1 LVSSEPT
8 SSASAAETPLRIVSN
23 RLLTP
28 TARAVRVALGGTP
41 FPYEA
46 GQAAWLAAL
55 PDGEFTPYS
64 VASSPKETARYGW
77 VEFLVKVDGS
87 TRFGARVG
95 SLHRGSRVVLRGPI
109 GAFVFPASPRERR
122 FLFVAGG
129 TGIAPL
135 RSMIR
140 HALDIGVDG
149 QLKLL
154 YSARSPKEFAYLPEL
169 RVLARRGL
177 LDLRLTLTGEG
188 SRWAHARGRI
198 DTGHLSPLVDAPDTL
213 VFVCGPPAM
222 LAGVTEA
229 LAALGVAP
237 NRIRTETW
245 SSTAG

>member
-1 LVSSEPT
+1 LVSSEAT
-8 SSASAAETPLRIVSN
+8 RSASPAETPLRIVSN
-23 RLLTP
+23 RLVTP
-28 TARAVRVALGGTP
+28 TARAVRIGLGGAP
-41 FPYEA
+41 FSFEA

-64 VASSPKETARYGW
+64 VASSPEETVRDGW

-95 SLHRGSRVVLRGPI
+95 SLHRGSRVVLRGPV
-109 GAFVFPASPRERR
+109 GAFVFPVSPRERR

-140 HALDIGVDG
+140 HALDVGVNG
-149 QLKLL
+149 QLELL

-169 RVLARRGL
+169 RALAREGR

-198 DTGHLSPLVDAPDTL
+198 DTTQLLPLVDAPDTL
-213 VFVCGPPAM
+213 VFVCGPPSM
-222 LAGVTEA
+222 LTGVTEA
-229 LAALGVAP
+229 LEALGVAR
-237 NRIRTETW
+237 NHIRTETW